1 MLASLGGTPV
11 IEWVIRRTLRI
22 RELDEIIFATSQLPA
37 DDELVRV
44 ADRYGVKVFRGSHED
59 VLKRVLDAATPYK
72 PDGILRICADNPF
85 IDPDVVSQLVAS
97 FRTNWCDYAFNHR
110 PGLGLLVADGFG
122 GEMFDVTTLRSIS
135 VRFSELRYRE
145 HLTSPFW
152 EHQELF
158 SIRAVPVDEILRRP
172 ELRFDV
178 DTESDL
184 RYLTSI
190 LDAGAISLDSS
201 AADVVKAADA
211 I

>member
-1 MLASLGGTPV
+1 MLASLGGIPIV
-11 IEWVIRRTLRI
+11 EWVMRRSLRI
-22 RELDEIIFATSQLPA
+22 RGVDEMILATSQLPA
-37 DDELVRV
+37 DDELVQI
-44 ADRYGVKVFRGSHED
+44 ADRCSMKVFRGSHDD
-59 VLKRVLDAATPYK
+59 VLKRVLDAASLYE

-85 IDPDVVSQLVAS
+85 IDPDVVSELVAS

-110 PGLGLLVADGFG
+110 PGLGLLTADGFG
-122 GEMFDVTTLRSIS
+122 GEMFDVTTLRSIA
-135 VRFSELRYRE
+135 VRFSEPRYRE

-158 SIRAVPVDEILRRP
+158 SIRAVPVDEVLRRP

-184 RYLTSI
+184 QYLISI
-190 LDAGAISLDSS
+190 LNTGGISLESS

-211 I
+211 N